1 MNKFFIVLISIFSLT
16 ACGLLPPA
24 YKVPVSQ
31 GNVLEM
37 KQVNQLELGM
47 TESQVKYVLGTPMI
61 RDLYK
66 PNEWQYVFNVVDA
79 NETTIESE
87 VSDLTLMFDQG
98 KLIEIQGL

>member
-47 TESQVKYVLGTPMI
+47 SESQVKYVVGSPMI

-66 PNEWQYVFNVVDA
+66 PNEWQYVFSVIDA
-79 NETTIESE
+79 NDKTIESE
-87 VSDLTLMFDQG
+87 VSDLTLYFNQG
-98 KLIEIQGL
+98 KLIEIKGL

>member
-24 YKVPVSQ
+24 YKVPVAQ
-31 GNVLEM
+31 GNVLELQ
-37 KQVNQLELGM
+37 QVNQLELGM
-47 TESQVKYVLGTPMI
+47 TESQVKYLVGSPMI

-66 PNEWQYVFNVVDA
+66 PNEWLYVFSVVDA

-87 VSDLTLMFDQG
+87 VTELVLHFDQG
-98 KLIEIQGL
+98 RLIEIQGL

>member
-1 MNKFFIVLISIFSLT
+1 MYKFFIVLISIFSLT

-24 YKVPVSQ
+24 YKVPVAQ

-47 TESQVKYVLGTPMI
+47 TESQVKYLVGSPMI

-66 PNEWQYVFNVVDA
+66 PNEWLYVFSVIDT
-79 NETTIESE
+79 NENTVESE
-87 VSDLTLMFDQG
+87 VTELILYFDQG
-98 KLIEIQGL
+98 QLIEIQGL